1 MKTEDAEKLLAK
13 FYEGET
19 TTGEEQ
25 ALQRYFETEEIPER
39 LLADKEVFSALADR
53 TEINVPLDLE
63 SKLSKS
69 IDQWEEAEKKV
80 IKIKHNRRVY
90 WQWVSG
96 IAAGILLVFGIW
108 TYIDRNESETPA
120 IADTYT
126 NPEDAYREAQKALAL
141 VSLNLNKGM
150 EQVESAQQKT
160 EKADKI
166 VKKTIN
172 SIKQ

>member
-1 MKTEDAEKLLAK
+1 MKTEDVEKLLAK

-19 TTGEEQ
+19 TTSEEQ
-25 ALQRYFETEEIPER
+25 TLHRYFETEEVPEH

-53 TEINVPLDLE
+53 TEINIPFDLE

-80 IKIKHNRRVY
+80 IKVKHNRRVY
-90 WQWVSG
+90 WQWVGS
-96 IAAGILLVFGIW
+96 IAASILLVFGIW
-108 TYIDRNESETPA
+108 TYIDRNESNTPVP
-120 IADTYT
+120 ADTFT
-126 NPEDAYREAQKALAL
+126 NPEDAYREAQKVLAL

-150 EQVESAQQKT
+150 EQVENAQQKT

-172 SIKQ
+172 SIRQ